1 MPSSSL
7 RRTILSFLFLTRPR
21 SDLPFHTKT
30 PLQPRS
36 RHLLFMFTYLLITLR
51 GDQPGS
57 PRLPSRYIRTRRRNH
72 AADARDYCQGGG
84 EKERARVR
92 SDYRGGNRG
101 SRTKRVFVG
110 SKERWL
116 ARLDVQTEI
125 QFIFLDCYT
134 VSRGDYVQAGIDD
147 NGRNR
152 TALDLFLGLFCFPAR
167 FVIHCPTEQPRP
179 AANRYLCF
187 PLD

>member
-101 SRTKRVFVG
+101 RNEYSLAQRKG
-110 SKERWL
+110 GWL
-116 ARLDVQTEI
+116 AWMSKQRYSS
-125 QFIFLDCYT
+125 FFL
-134 VSRGDYVQAGIDD
+134 
-147 NGRNR
+147 
-152 TALDLFLGLFCFPAR
+152 TATP
-167 FVIHCPTEQPRP
+167 
-179 AANRYLCF
+179 
-187 PLD
+187 